1 MSNNQFVEVTPL
13 HTHLVVLSNKR
24 LVIQV
29 ADAESVMINGI
40 LLTSMSAEKHLWVWH
55 TQRRVGRHLLA
66 ITRVTHIQIV
76 MVECIADSAYQDV
89 VMLLRE
95 QLAVIDERLC
105 MGQSAWHTIGINNA
119 VFTSLMGMSIE
130 TLLQDILRY
139 LQAPPAQT
147 LQEWQGDSHTPLR
160 IDRVVMHDSTLV
172 PLAYQAHTQQRRHE
186 AIALLLQVLQAL
198 EQDAEYQV
206 VALINHVR
214 QRLLTPVHITQGLVD
229 VVARTYAALEQSQR
243 PTMHGGVQHTADVAL
258 LYERWVWVTVLRA
271 LGCSD
276 AQMRQL
282 IDGNAEFCSDAGV
295 MCAYQRR
302 LATTPNVTG
311 WSRDGRM
318 AIPDVMLWQLTD
330 TQTWRA
336 CIIDAKCSF
345 DVNGPDHA
353 AQNDV
358 TAYLRRIGMGDVDPD
373 AAVLVH
379 PGTGIQSWPSGLI
392 ELGTDGANAEQLSQ
406 FVQAWVKR
414 QI

>member
-24 LVIQV
+24 LLIQA
-29 ADAESVMINGI
+29 ADAESVMINGV
-40 LLTSMSAEKHLWVWH
+40 LLTSVAAEKYLWVWH

-66 ITRVTHIQIV
+66 ITRGTHMQIV
-76 MVECIADSAYQDV
+76 MVECIADTAYQDV

-95 QLAVIDERLC
+95 QLAAIDERLC
-105 MGQSAWHTIGINNA
+105 MGQSAWHTTGIHHA
-119 VFTSLMGMSIE
+119 VFTSLLGMSVE
-130 TLLQDILRY
+130 TLLQDIWRY

-147 LQEWQGDSHTPLR
+147 LQEWQGDSHTQLR
-160 IDRVVMHDSTLV
+160 IDRIVMHDATLV

-198 EQDAEYQV
+198 EQDADYHV
-206 VALINHVR
+206 VALMNHVR
-214 QRLLTPVHITQGLVD
+214 QRLLTPVHITQEFAD
-229 VVARTYAALEQSQR
+229 VVVRVYNALGQSQR
-243 PTMHGGVQHTADVAL
+243 PSAHGGLQHTADVAL

-276 AQMRQL
+276 SKMRQL
-282 IDGNAEFCSDAGV
+282 IDGKTEFCSDTGV

-330 TQTWRA
+330 AQTWRA

-345 DVNGPDHA
+345 DANGPDHT

-358 TAYLRRIGMGDVDPD
+358 TAYLRRVGVGDTNPD

-379 PGTGIQSWPSGLI
+379 PGTGLHSWSSGLI
-392 ELGTDGANAEQLSQ
+392 ELGTDGVKAEQLSR
-406 FVQAWVKR
+406 FVHSWVTR